1 MAGWTGKSDNYSCSW
16 SLGLMGSDTIAIN
29 LVVTFIVEDKQV
41 HAMLE
46 NAFPIDDKEQQQYK
60 HR

>member
-1 MAGWTGKSDNYSCSW
+1 
-16 SLGLMGSDTIAIN
+16 MGSDTIAIN